1 MRRVF
6 YLSFIY
12 LIVFFTYVN
21 SQTIRE
27 MKFENVK
34 LEIVLKTLSEVS
46 KKNIIIDPEISGEL
60 GKKVSVSI
68 YRPVKVEEAF
78 NIILREFD
86 LIAVPVNKNIYKITK
101 AEELTQNIED
111 LSDEDIKNL
120 LKAIRNRL
128 SPVAEV
134 TIDRTLGFIYIRDEA
149 DRVEK
154 LKPLLENY
162 RKIVKKEIMQEKEK
176 VTEVRVFY
184 LKNISTG
191 EALRMLKPLT
201 TKDTVI
207 TESPTFNALVITDTP
222 DQLALYEKTLSKF
235 LVEAPTERKPVT
247 KIFYLKYISPQ
258 EFIRMI
264 EPIRSEA
271 GLILSGGAFTTPA
284 QKNEKAQPTPV
295 PILKDFNAVMITDY
309 PEVIEEIKEKFKD
322 YISDVPP
329 QVRIEARVVE
339 VRKEALR
346 ELGIN
351 WSAIFSQNSVP
362 RFWEG
367 GVGSNLGVA
376 TNLTP
381 LPVPGLSPTPGG
393 IAVFTY
399 GQGAL
404 NALNLRLSAMERVLK
419 VKSLAK
425 PSIVTVNGQKA
436 TIKQGTEIPYVTA
449 AAGAAGTAIPNVQ
462 FKEVTLELNVTP
474 IISPDGRVLLD
485 ISLKHDT
492 LGQQTAQGP
501 AINTKEAQTKVIVN
515 DGETIVIGGILD
527 SSDNDTREGIAG
539 LVRIPILQW
548 IFGQQRKEMRD
559 VELLIFMTPFI
570 VRN

>member
-1 MRRVF
+1 MRRAF
-6 YLSFIY
+6 YLSF
-12 LIVFFTYVN
+12 LFMWIVVGMLHA
-21 SQTIRE
+21 QVIKE

-34 LEIVLKTLSEVS
+34 LEIILKTLSEVS
-46 KKNIIIDPEISGEL
+46 KKNIIIDPNVAREL
-60 GKKVSVSI
+60 NNEVSVSI
-68 YRPVKVEEAF
+68 YKPVRAEEAF

-101 AEELTQNIED
+101 AEELTQSIED
-111 LSDEDIKNL
+111 LSDEDINNL
-120 LKAIRNRL
+120 LRAIRTRL

-134 TIDRTLGFIYIRDEA
+134 TIDRTLGFLYIRDEA
-149 DRVEK
+149 DRIEK

-162 RKIVKKEIMQEKEK
+162 RKIVKREIKEEEK
-176 VTEVRVFY
+176 VTEVRIFY
-184 LKNISTG
+184 LKNVSTG
-191 EALRMLKPLT
+191 EARRMIKPMV
-201 TKDTVI
+201 TKETII

-222 DQLALYEKTLSKF
+222 DQLARYEEALKNF
-235 LVEAPTERKPVT
+235 LVEAPAERKPVT
-247 KIFYLKYISPQ
+247 KIFYLKYISPE
-258 EFIRMI
+258 EFIKMI

-271 GLILSGGAFTTPA
+271 GVILSGGAFA
-284 QKNEKAQPTPV
+284 KAEAKQDQKVQPTPIPV
-295 PILKDFNAVMITDY
+295 LKDFNAVMITDY
-309 PEVIEEIKEKFKD
+309 PEVIEEIKERFRD

-346 ELGIN
+346 ELGFN
-351 WSAIFSQNSVP
+351 WAAIFSNNYVP
-362 RFWEG
+362 RFWG
-367 GVGSNLGVA
+367 GGIGSNLPA
-376 TNLTP
+376 TTTIQP
-381 LPVPGLSPTPGG
+381 SPVPGLSPTPGG
-393 IAVFTY
+393 IMVFTY

-425 PSIVTVNGQKA
+425 PSIVTVNGQRA
-436 TIKQGTEIPYVTA
+436 IIKQGTEIPYVTA

-462 FKEVTLELNVTP
+462 FKEVVLELSVTP

-485 ISLKHDT
+485 ISLKHDS

-527 SSDNDTREGIAG
+527 SSDNDTREGVAG
-539 LVRIPILQW
+539 LVRVPILQW

>member
-12 LIVFFTYVN
+12 LIAFFTYVN

-111 LSDEDIKNL
+111 LSEEDIKNL

-162 RKIVKKEIMQEKEK
+162 RKIVRKEIMQEKEK

-284 QKNEKAQPTPV
+284 QKNEKVQPTPV

-367 GVGSNLGVA
+367 GVGSNLGVS

-501 AINTKEAQTKVIVN
+501 AINTKEAKTKVIVN

-527 SSDNDTREGIAG
+527 SSDNDTMEGIAG